1 MPADN
6 YQLQV
11 FAGSPVPSW
20 QAISSFQSFS
30 INCGRQKQLDQYNA
44 DTGIGEAIY
53 FYGLNYGDWVPGANV
68 RIYDN
73 TLGYALLEGQIS
85 DVEIQ
90 YGIPFNGTY
99 GFADRIYIS
108 IEGQFARA
116 ARSQGA
122 SYSMTAGSLTTQLA
136 TATTQSGTT
145 MAALAGSTEG
155 STGLGATT
163 VSSTWGD
170 WINRVCL
177 TLNARLRQSFNGLL
191 VIGKYDRPALAFNFS
206 DTTNNSTNR
215 IYQQIQ
221 FTSFADNFYT
231 QASVVPESFPTQTVQ
246 TGSAPY
252 RTYTV
257 NTLNN
262 SASQALDYANF
273 LLNNYKTPLT
283 RVASISCT
291 DAGQSSKSFLTY
303 DAIGCQTS
311 VAFRGT
317 TYVAIVEG
325 VTVSGTPSQAFFTY
339 HVSAADLN
347 AYLIL
352 DNATFGTLDF
362 NRLGY

>member
-1 MPADN
+1 MTANN
-6 YQLQV
+6 YLLQV

-44 DTGIGEAIY
+44 DTATAEAIY
-53 FYGLNYGDWVPGANV
+53 FYGLSYADWIPGANV

-73 TLGYALLEGQIS
+73 TLGYALLEGSIS

-99 GFADRIYIS
+99 GYADRIIIT

-116 ARSQGA
+116 SRSQGG
-122 SYSMTAGSLTTQLA
+122 SYAMAAGSLTTQLA

-145 MAALAGSTEG
+145 MAVLAGSSEG

-177 TLNARLRQSFNGLL
+177 TLNARLRQSYNGLL
-191 VIGKYDRPALAFNFS
+191 VIGKYDRPALSFNFS
-206 DTTNNSTNR
+206 DTTNNATNR

-231 QASVVPESFPTQTVQ
+231 QASVVPEGFSTQTVQ
-246 TGSAPY
+246 TGAVPY

-262 SASQALDYANF
+262 SNSQALDYANF
-273 LLNNYKTPLT
+273 LLNNYKTPVT
-283 RVASISCT
+283 RVAAITCT
-291 DAGQSSKSFLTY
+291 DAGQFSTSFPTY
-303 DAIGCQTS
+303 DAIGCQVS

-317 TYVAIVEG
+317 SYTAIVEG
-325 VTVSGTPSQAFFTY
+325 VTASGTPEQAFFTY
-339 HVSAADLN
+339 YVSAADLN

-352 DNATFGTLDF
+352 NNATFGKLDS